1 MYIFLLHL
9 NDKIE
14 RMEPTNY
21 ILSAE
26 AANQKLSRMA
36 LELAENIAPTTNS
49 LILIGIRKNGVVL
62 ATKIA
67 ALLSNYVSCSI
78 SILEASLDKDVPSEI
93 TYSAPANFT
102 GAHIVLVDD
111 VSNSGKTLLY
121 AIKPLLDFYP
131 ISIQTMV
138 LVERMYRLFPV
149 KPDYVGLSIS
159 TSLQDHIQVVV
170 NGTEIEGVFVKTMA

>member
-9 NDKIE
+9 NDNPMS
-14 RMEPTNY
+14 MEPTNY

-26 AANQKLSRMA
+26 AAHQKLSRMA
-36 LELAENIAPTTNS
+36 LELAENIAPSTS
-49 LILIGIRKNGVVL
+49 ALILIGIRKNGVVI
-62 ATKIA
+62 ANKIA
-67 ALLSNYVSCSI
+67 GLLTNYVSCSVT
-78 SILEASLDKDVPSEI
+78 ILEASLDKDVPSEI
-93 TYSAPANFT
+93 TYSADVNFT
-102 GAHIVLVDD
+102 GAHVVLVDD

-121 AIKPLLDFYP
+121 ALKPLLDFYP
-131 ISIQTMV
+131 VSIQTLV

-170 NGTEIEGVFVKTMA
+170 NGSEIEGVFVKSLA

>member
-1 MYIFLLHL
+1 
-9 NDKIE
+9 
-14 RMEPTNY
+14 
-21 ILSAE
+21 
-26 AANQKLSRMA
+26 
-36 LELAENIAPTTNS
+36 
-49 LILIGIRKNGVVL
+49 
-62 ATKIA
+62 
-67 ALLSNYVSCSI
+67 
-78 SILEASLDKDVPSEI
+78 
-93 TYSAPANFT
+93 
-102 GAHIVLVDD
+102 
-111 VSNSGKTLLY
+111 LY

>member
-1 MYIFLLHL
+1 
-9 NDKIE
+9 
-14 RMEPTNY
+14 MEPSNY

-26 AANQKLSRMA
+26 AAYQKLSRMA
-36 LELAENIAPTTNS
+36 LELAENIAPTTS
-49 LILIGIRKNGVVL
+49 ALILIGIRKNGIVI
-62 ATKIA
+62 ANKIA
-67 ALLSNYVSCSI
+67 SLLFNYVSCSI
-78 SILEASLDKDVPSEI
+78 TIIEATLDKDVPSEI

-102 GAHIVLVDD
+102 GAHIVMVDD

-121 AIKPLLDFYP
+121 ALKPLLDFYP
-131 ISIQTMV
+131 VSIQTLV

-170 NGTEIEGVFVKTMA
+170 NGSEIEGVFVKTLA

>member
-1 MYIFLLHL
+1 
-9 NDKIE
+9 
-14 RMEPTNY
+14 MEPTNY

-49 LILIGIRKNGVVL
+49 LILIGIRKNGVVI

-67 ALLSNYVSCSI
+67 ALLANYVSCSI

-93 TYSAPANFT
+93 TYSAPANFN

-131 ISIQTMV
+131 ASIQTMV

-159 TSLQDHIQVVV
+159 TTLQDHIQVVV
-170 NGTEIEGVFVKTMA
+170 KGEEIEGVFVKSLA